1 MPRPL
6 ALGRAAYRGAR
17 LLRDQWQPPEKLRS
31 LQARRLRALVRHACD
46 HTDFYRRRFDAAGV
60 GPDDVRSPADLGAL
74 PITRREDLR
83 APESLIARG
92 LASTRLLP
100 LPDFD
105 DLSRLV
111 IRHSLRPVLCGLTA
125 DVRVVDDV
133 PPEAGGKYR
142 IVKSLVSD
150 HRSRG

>member
-1 MPRPL
+1 MRRASGLTTSGAPRIS
-6 ALGRAAYRGAR
+6 AHCRSRAARICA
-17 LLRDQWQPPEKLRS
+17 PP
-31 LQARRLRALVRHACD
+31 
-46 HTDFYRRRFDAAGV
+46 
-60 GPDDVRSPADLGAL
+60 
-74 PITRREDLR
+74 
-83 APESLIARG
+83 SLIARG

-142 IVKSLVSD
+142 IVKALVSD